1 VREAFDVPPD
11 YKLLCG
17 LALGWSSDHVVNAY
31 NPGRAE
37 VAEMLVPAK
46 RG

>member
-1 VREAFDVPPD
+1 VREAFEVPPA

-17 LALGWSSDHVVNAY
+17 VALGWSSDHVVNTF
-31 NPGRAE
+31 NPGRAD
-37 VAEMLVPAK
+37 VAEMLIPER